1 MVCPVAGIASLIQGW
16 ILVMII
22 PISFLAF
29 SFIGRDD
36 YPFGM
41 AYGTASGAIV
51 LVFILLALILPF
63 PSAGQAAACLI
74 AALFLLLIFTW
85 VFQTIVMNDT
95 NASWMDL
102 FFDFYFVLALI
113 AMQVVH
119 SVSEFKSH

>member
-1 MVCPVAGIASLIQGW
+1 
-16 ILVMII
+16 MII